1 MGFLW
6 VESVDW
12 AVRKAGLA
20 VAPTPMALKPAIVNR
35 MGRFCM
41 ERSHSEIDADIVSEQ
56 LASGFQDSPVLPRIW
71 AGPAR
76 ALYVGPGLDLSPHLN
91 VATTIA
97 VSLRQPF
104 GLRTWAKAAGWS
116 PWRSEVISVI
126 PSETLHHLKSLGP
139 MAFLYLDPLTDRR
152 HPLSEAELM
161 LGHERLRLAGPR
173 VGLDEAFAAFGLRAQ
188 PPRDARIARVVRAI
202 ERRPEAFGRLQDAAT
217 LACLSPSRFR
227 ARFDAELGLPFRRYR
242 LWRRL
247 AAVMRTIAAGGSL
260 TEAAHAAGF
269 SSSAHLSSTFK
280 RMFGLAAS
288 DLLALGVAIDVTEDR
303 VLSECE
309 HSSQSKAD
317 NWSRPAR
324 GAGA

>member
-1 MGFLW
+1 
-6 VESVDW
+6 
-12 AVRKAGLA
+12 
-20 VAPTPMALKPAIVNR
+20 
-35 MGRFCM
+35 M
-41 ERSHSEIDADIVSEQ
+41 ERSHSELDAVIVSEQ
-56 LASGFQDSPVLPRIW
+56 VASGFQDSPVLARIW

-104 GLRTWAKAAGWS
+104 ELRTWAKSGGWS

-152 HPLSEAELM
+152 HPLSQNDL
-161 LGHERLRLAGPR
+161 LSGRERLRLAGQR
-173 VGLDEAFAAFGLRAQ
+173 VGLDEAFAAFGLR
-188 PPRDARIARVVRAI
+188 PHRPRDARIARVVREI
-202 ERRPEAFGRLQDAAT
+202 ERRPDAFGRLQDAAA

-242 LWRRL
+242 LWRRM
-247 AAVMRTIAAGGSL
+247 ATVMRTVAVGGTL
-260 TEAAHAAGF
+260 TDAAHAAGF

-280 RMFGLAAS
+280 RMFGLTAS
-288 DLLALGVAIDVTEDR
+288 DLLAFGVTIDVSEDE
-303 VLSECE
+303 VLSAYE
-309 HSSQSKAD
+309 HISQPEA
-317 NWSRPAR
+317 NAAR
-324 GAGA
+324 AA

>member
-1 MGFLW
+1 M
-6 VESVDW
+6 ES
-12 AVRKAGLA
+12 G
-20 VAPTPMALKPAIVNR
+20 
-35 MGRFCM
+35 
-41 ERSHSEIDADIVSEQ
+41 HSEIDVDIVSEQ
-56 LASGFQDSPVLPRIW
+56 VTSSFQNSPVLPRIW

-104 GLRTWAKAAGWS
+104 ELRTWAKSAGWS
-116 PWRSEVISVI
+116 PWCSEVISVI

-152 HPLSEAELM
+152 HPLSKAVLM
-161 LGHERLRLAGPR
+161 RGCERLRMAAPKI
-173 VGLDEAFAAFGLRAQ
+173 GLDEAFAAFGLR
-188 PPRDARIARVVRAI
+188 PHGPRDVRIARVIREI
-202 ERRPEAFGRLQDAAT
+202 ERRPNAFGRLQDAAA

-242 LWRRL
+242 LWRRM
-247 AAVMRTIAAGGSL
+247 AAVMHTIAAGGSL

-280 RMFGLAAS
+280 RMFGLTAS
-288 DLLALGVAIDVTEDR
+288 DLLALGVAIDVSEDI

-309 HSSQSKAD
+309 HASEPQVDTALRRLSKRRSAESSAS
-317 NWSRPAR
+317 
-324 GAGA
+324 